1 MGEYEIFDEDNVI
14 FPEVS
19 KSILLLLLHQDSFQD
34 LPPGFEKVLPS
45 ETVAQLKQIH
55 KSTTMTNMV
64 SAFFET
70 N

>member
-19 KSILLLLLHQDSFQD
+19 KSILLPLHQESFQD

-64 SAFFET
+64 SVFFET